1 MLKVL
6 KTTFKPIL
14 VGIML
19 GFIFSGALLIWKQSA
34 LKIDISEFI
43 PHSQSITP
51 VSPLSTK
58 YQTRKEQPTLT
69 KKDSV
74 LSAQNPKQ
82 MTNIIGFLP
91 YWKLGQV
98 QIQFDRLNSIA
109 FFGIPI
115 DKYGRIAKLD
125 ADGNEN
131 PGWTKFKS
139 KEFDNLVTNAHQNE
153 TKIILVLE
161 IMDNN
166 DITAVL
172 NNPLARQ
179 NTRENIL
186 ALVQQKGLDGI
197 NIDVEYQGIPD
208 TTIINNFTLFI
219 QEFRDFISRSQINIP
234 LSLDVHAD
242 SVVKTRL
249 FELGKIHP
257 YLDQIIIM
265 GYDFFRP
272 NSANSGPIAPLNGKE
287 KFEYDIT
294 TTIND
299 FIKVVPAQKL
309 ILGIPFYGYEW
320 ETETAQPF
328 SKTIPNSGALA
339 TYGRIQK
346 LISDQRLTP
355 KLDELSQSPYLI
367 FEKDGVIHQIF
378 YEDVYSLTKKIDL
391 VKNSKLSG
399 IAIWAVGYEG
409 DYPGIWQAIK

>member
-1 MLKVL
+1 MEKVL
-6 KTTFKPIL
+6 KTTFKTVL

-34 LKIDISEFI
+34 LKINISKFI
-43 PHSQSITP
+43 PDSQSITP

-58 YQTRKEQPTLT
+58 HQTIQGQPPLT
-69 KKDSV
+69 EKDSV
-74 LSAQNPKQ
+74 LSALNQKQ
-82 MTNIIGFLP
+82 MESVIGFLP
-91 YWKLGQV
+91 HWKLGQ
-98 QIQFDRLNSIA
+98 IKIPFDRLSSVA

-115 DKYGRIAKLD
+115 NKYGKIAKLD

-139 KEFDNLVTNAHQNE
+139 KEFDNLVANAHQNK

-161 IMDNN
+161 IMNNN
-166 DITAVL
+166 DIIAVL

-179 NTRENIL
+179 NTRESIL
-186 ALVQQKGLDGI
+186 ALVKQKNLDGV

-208 TTIINNFTLFI
+208 TTIINNFSLFI
-219 QEFRDFISRSQINIP
+219 QEFRNFISHSQINIS

-249 FELGKIHP
+249 FELAKIHP

-272 NSANSGPIAPLNGKE
+272 NSTNSGPIAPLNGKE

-299 FIKVVPAQKL
+299 FVKIVPAQKL

-346 LISDQRLTP
+346 LISEEHLTP
-355 KLDELSQSPYLI
+355 KQDELSQSPYLI
-367 FEKDGVIHQIF
+367 FKKDGIIHQIF
-378 YEDVYSLTKKIDL
+378 YEDVSSLTKKIGL
-391 VKNSKLSG
+391 VKNSGLSG

-409 DYPGIWQAIK
+409 DYPEIWEAIK